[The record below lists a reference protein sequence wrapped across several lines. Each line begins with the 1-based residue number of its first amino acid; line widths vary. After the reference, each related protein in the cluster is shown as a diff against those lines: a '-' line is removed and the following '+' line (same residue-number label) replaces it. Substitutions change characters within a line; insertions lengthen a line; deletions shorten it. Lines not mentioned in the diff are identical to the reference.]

1 MVSIVLLL
9 VKIAEMTR
17 EALII
22 NTAERVEAMPSIN
35 LEIISL
41 TDRPPTRGM
50 TMPIY
55 RKTDAI
61 SPNHQ
66 PCCSTP

>member
-9 VKIAEMTR
+9 VRIVVITR
-17 EALII
+17 DALII
-22 NTAERVEAMPSIN
+22 STAERVEAIPSIN

-50 TMPIY
+50 TIPIY